1 MKLDDIRVAP
11 KLWGSIMGLLI
22 VMLAVAA
29 FTQNRASVA
38 MITALEEVEQ
48 NEAVITQA
56 LRWQGLTEVVIER
69 TTAAIN
75 VPDEAAYKVLGE
87 RSATNSANI
96 TEIQQAV
103 RENLVTD
110 SDKQA
115 YEKVAQAR
123 ATAVALLKQVPQ
135 VKATGDSAAIL
146 KFTREQFTPAANQ
159 LMSALSEFVK
169 LQEKDRDEAV
179 EVMHES
185 RRKAAIM
192 GLIAAAFLL
201 AVAVGLT
208 LMLIRS
214 VVHPLQQTIAVAKAI
229 SEGDLTQNL
238 HTHRH
243 DEFGDLLK
251 AFAQMSER
259 LRSLVSQ
266 VRSGVDSV
274 STASTEIANGNQ
286 DLSAR
291 TEQTAANLEETA
303 ASMEQ
308 LTSNVTQ
315 SAETARQANQ
325 LALNATQAAT
335 RGGEVMGNVVTS
347 MQHISDSSRRI
358 SDIIGVI
365 DGIAFQTNIL
375 ALNAAVE
382 AARAGEQGRGFAVV
396 ASEVRSL
403 AHRSAEAAKEIKTL
417 IQRSVESVESG
428 SQQVTEAGSAM
439 QDIVMGVQR
448 VGDLIAEISAAA
460 SEQQQGISQVN
471 QAVGNLDQMTQQN
484 AALVEESAAA
494 ASALSDQA
502 RKLGEVV
509 SLFKVHGGSV
519 TPAISTPS
527 AAKPVKPAARP
538 ATVAP
543 VASVVRSAVSTPAA
557 AKPEPVAVTAPQTK
571 APVKPQPAPAPAPAR
586 AAAPKAAAVVDDQD
600 WETF

>member
-1 MKLDDIRVAP
+1 MKLDDIRVGP
-11 KLWGSIMGLLI
+11 KLWGTVMGLLI
-22 VMLAVAA
+22 VMLAAAA

-38 MITALEEVEQ
+38 MVSALEKVLEKE
-48 NEAVITQA
+48 EAITRAGQW
-56 LRWQGLTEVVIER
+56 LGLTQVVIER

-75 VPDEAAYKVLGE
+75 VQDPAASKMLTE
-87 RSATNSANI
+87 RSAANSAAI
-96 TEIQQAV
+96 TKVQEEVQKY
-103 RENLVTD
+103 LSTD
-110 SDKQA
+110 EEKQA
-115 YEKVAQAR
+115 YEHVGKMRTEAL
-123 ATAVALLKQVPQ
+123 TLLKRVPEM
-135 VKATGDSAAIL
+135 KAAGDTEAML
-146 KFTREQFTPAANQ
+146 RFTEQEFTPAANK
-159 LMSALSEFVK
+159 LLASLEAFIK
-169 LQEKDRDEAV
+169 LQSQARDEAV
-179 EVMHES
+179 AHMHES
-185 RRKAAIM
+185 RKLAAIF

-208 LMLIRS
+208 LILIRS
-214 VVHPLQQTIAVAKAI
+214 IVHPLQQVIAVAKSI

-238 HTHRH
+238 HTTRH

-259 LRSLVSQ
+259 LRGLVSE
-266 VRSGVDSV
+266 VRAGVDSV

-286 DLSAR
+286 DLSSR
-291 TEQTAANLEETA
+291 TEQTAANLQETA

-335 RGGEVMGNVVTS
+335 RGGEVMGNVVNS

-358 SDIIGVI
+358 ADIIGVI

-471 QAVGNLDQMTQQN
+471 QAVGNLDQMTQHN

-494 ASALSDQA
+494 ASALSEQA

-509 SLFKVHGGSV
+509 SLFKVNGGVV
-519 TPAISTPS
+519 TS
-527 AAKPVKPAARP
+527 AVAMPKPVKAPMHTAPAPRTTP
-538 ATVAP
+538 KV
-543 VASVVRSAVSTPAA
+543 SAPAA
-557 AKPEPVAVTAPQTK
+557 APKVEPVAQAPAPAKAAPK
-571 APVKPQPAPAPAPAR
+571 APVSAPAPAPAR
-586 AAAPKAAAVVDDQD
+586 SAKAAVVDDQD

>member
-11 KLWGSIMGLLI
+11 KLWVTIMGLLI
-22 VMLAVAA
+22 VMLAAAA

-38 MITALEEVEQ
+38 MITALEAVER
-48 NEAVITQA
+48 NEAAITRA

-75 VPDEAAYKVLGE
+75 VPDEAVYKVLGE
-87 RSATNSANI
+87 RSAANSANI

-259 LRSLVSQ
+259 LRSLVSE

-538 ATVAP
+538 ATVPP

-557 AKPEPVAVTAPQTK
+557 AKPEPAAVTAPQTK
-571 APVKPQPAPAPAPAR
+571 APVKPQPASAPAPAR

>member
-1 MKLDDIRVAP
+1 MKLDDIRVGP
-11 KLWGSIMGLLI
+11 KLWGTVMGLLI
-22 VMLAVAA
+22 VMLAAA
-29 FTQNRASVA
+29 VFTQNRASVA
-38 MITALEEVEQ
+38 MVSALEKVLQKEES
-48 NEAVITQA
+48 ITRAGQW
-56 LRWQGLTEVVIER
+56 LGLTQVDIER

-75 VPDEAAYKVLGE
+75 VQDPAASKMLSE
-87 RSATNSANI
+87 RSAANSAAI
-96 TEIQQAV
+96 TKVQEEVQKYLI
-103 RENLVTD
+103 TD
-110 SDKQA
+110 EEKQA
-115 YEKVAQAR
+115 YEQVGKMRTEAL
-123 ATAVALLKQVPQ
+123 TLLKRVPEM
-135 VKATGDSAAIL
+135 KAAGDTEAML
-146 KFTREQFTPAANQ
+146 RFTEQEFTPAAN
-159 LMSALSEFVK
+159 K
-169 LQEKDRDEAV
+169 LLASLEAFIKVEQQARDAAV
-179 EVMHES
+179 VHMHES
-185 RRKAAIM
+185 RKLAAIF

-208 LMLIRS
+208 LILIRS
-214 VVHPLQQTIAVAKAI
+214 IVHPLQQVIAVAKSI

-238 HTHRH
+238 HTTRH

-259 LRSLVSQ
+259 LRGLVTE
-266 VRSGVDSV
+266 VRAGVDSV

-286 DLSAR
+286 DLSSR
-291 TEQTAANLEETA
+291 TEQTAANLQETA

-335 RGGEVMGNVVTS
+335 RGGEVMGNVVNS

-358 SDIIGVI
+358 ADIIGVI

-494 ASALSDQA
+494 ASALSEQA

-509 SLFKVHGGSV
+509 SLFKVNGGVV
-519 TPAISTPS
+519 TS
-527 AAKPVKPAARP
+527 AVAMPKPVK
-538 ATVAP
+538 AP
-543 VASVVRSAVSTPAA
+543 VHTVPAPRTTPKVSAPAA
-557 AKPEPVAVTAPQTK
+557 APKVEPVAQAPAPAKAAPK
-571 APVKPQPAPAPAPAR
+571 APVSAPAPAPAR
-586 AAAPKAAAVVDDQD
+586 SAKAAVVDDQD

>member
-1 MKLDDIRVAP
+1 MKLDDIRVGP
-11 KLWGSIMGLLI
+11 KLWGTVMGLLI
-22 VMLAVAA
+22 VMLAAAA

-38 MITALEEVEQ
+38 MVSALEKVLQKEES
-48 NEAVITQA
+48 ITRAGQW
-56 LRWQGLTEVVIER
+56 LGLTQVVIER

-75 VPDEAAYKVLGE
+75 VQDPAASKMLSE
-87 RSATNSANI
+87 RSAANSAAI
-96 TEIQQAV
+96 TKVQEEVQKYLI
-103 RENLVTD
+103 TD
-110 SDKQA
+110 EEKQA
-115 YEKVAQAR
+115 YEQVGKMHTEAL
-123 ATAVALLKQVPQ
+123 ALLKRVPEM
-135 VKATGDSAAIL
+135 KAAGDTEAML
-146 KFTREQFTPAANQ
+146 RFTEQEFTPAAN
-159 LMSALSEFVK
+159 K
-169 LQEKDRDEAV
+169 LLASLEAFIKVEQRARDAAV
-179 EVMHES
+179 VHMHES
-185 RRKAAIM
+185 RKLAAIF

-208 LMLIRS
+208 LILIRS
-214 VVHPLQQTIAVAKAI
+214 IVHPLQQVIAVAKSI

-238 HTHRH
+238 HTTRH

-259 LRSLVSQ
+259 LRGLVSE
-266 VRSGVDSV
+266 VRAGVDSV

-286 DLSAR
+286 DLSSR
-291 TEQTAANLEETA
+291 TEQTAANLQETA

-335 RGGEVMGNVVTS
+335 RGGEVMGNVVNS

-358 SDIIGVI
+358 ADIIGVI

-494 ASALSDQA
+494 ASALSEQA

-509 SLFKVHGGSV
+509 SLFKVNGGVV
-519 TPAISTPS
+519 TS
-527 AAKPVKPAARP
+527 AVAMPKPVKAPMHTAPAPRTTPKVSAPAAAPKVEPVAQAP
-538 ATVAP
+538 APAKAAPKAP
-543 VASVVRSAVSTPAA
+543 VA
-557 AKPEPVAVTAPQTK
+557 
-571 APVKPQPAPAPAPAR
+571 APAPAPAR
-586 AAAPKAAAVVDDQD
+586 SAKAAVVDDQD

>member
-1 MKLDDIRVAP
+1 MKLDDIRVGP
-11 KLWGSIMGLLI
+11 KLWGTVMGLLI
-22 VMLAVAA
+22 VMLAAA
-29 FTQNRASVA
+29 VFTQNRASVA
-38 MITALEEVEQ
+38 MVSALEKVLQKEES
-48 NEAVITQA
+48 ITRAGQW
-56 LRWQGLTEVVIER
+56 LGLTQVVIER

-75 VPDEAAYKVLGE
+75 VQDPAASKMLSE
-87 RSATNSANI
+87 RSAANSAAI
-96 TEIQQAV
+96 TKVQEEVQKYLI
-103 RENLVTD
+103 TD
-110 SDKQA
+110 EEKQA
-115 YEKVAQAR
+115 YEQVGKMRTEAL
-123 ATAVALLKQVPQ
+123 TLLKRVPEM
-135 VKATGDSAAIL
+135 KAAGDTEAML
-146 KFTREQFTPAANQ
+146 RFTEQEFTPAAN
-159 LMSALSEFVK
+159 K
-169 LQEKDRDEAV
+169 LLASLEAFIKVEQQARDAAV
-179 EVMHES
+179 VHMHES
-185 RRKAAIM
+185 SKLAAIF

-208 LMLIRS
+208 LILIRS
-214 VVHPLQQTIAVAKAI
+214 IVHPLQQVIAVAKSI

-238 HTHRH
+238 HTTRH

-259 LRSLVSQ
+259 LRGLVSE
-266 VRSGVDSV
+266 VRAGVDSV

-286 DLSAR
+286 DLSSR
-291 TEQTAANLEETA
+291 TEQTAANLQETA

-335 RGGEVMGNVVTS
+335 RGGEVMGNVVNS

-358 SDIIGVI
+358 ADIIGVI

-403 AHRSAEAAKEIKTL
+403 AQRSAEAAKEIKTL

-509 SLFKVHGGSV
+509 SLFKVNGGVV
-519 TPAISTPS
+519 TS
-527 AAKPVKPAARP
+527 AVAMPKPVKAPMHTAPAPRTTPKVSAPAAAPKVEPVAQAP
-538 ATVAP
+538 APAKAAPKAP
-543 VASVVRSAVSTPAA
+543 VA
-557 AKPEPVAVTAPQTK
+557 
-571 APVKPQPAPAPAPAR
+571 APAPAPTRPA
-586 AAAPKAAAVVDDQD
+586 KAAVVDDQD

>member
-1 MKLDDIRVAP
+1 MKLDDIRVGP
-11 KLWGSIMGLLI
+11 KLWGTVMGLLI
-22 VMLAVAA
+22 VMLAAAA

-38 MITALEEVEQ
+38 MVSALEQVLQKE
-48 NEAVITQA
+48 EAITRAGQW
-56 LRWQGLTEVVIER
+56 LGLTQVVIER

-75 VPDEAAYKVLGE
+75 VQDPAASKMLSE
-87 RSATNSANI
+87 RSAANSAAI
-96 TEIQQAV
+96 TKVQEEVQKYLI
-103 RENLVTD
+103 TD
-110 SDKQA
+110 EEKQA
-115 YEKVAQAR
+115 YEQVGKMRTEAL
-123 ATAVALLKQVPQ
+123 TLLKRVPEM
-135 VKATGDSAAIL
+135 KAAGDTEAML
-146 KFTREQFTPAANQ
+146 RFTEQEFTPAAN
-159 LMSALSEFVK
+159 K
-169 LQEKDRDEAV
+169 LLASLEAFIKVEQRARDAAV
-179 EVMHES
+179 VHMHES
-185 RRKAAIM
+185 RKLAAIF

-208 LMLIRS
+208 LILIRS
-214 VVHPLQQTIAVAKAI
+214 IVHPLQQVIAVAKSI
-229 SEGDLTQNL
+229 SEGDLTQDL
-238 HTHRH
+238 HTTRH

-259 LRSLVSQ
+259 LRGLVSE
-266 VRSGVDSV
+266 VRAGVDSV

-286 DLSAR
+286 DLSSR
-291 TEQTAANLEETA
+291 TEQTAANLQETA

-335 RGGEVMGNVVTS
+335 RGGEVMGNVVNS

-358 SDIIGVI
+358 ADIIGVI

-403 AHRSAEAAKEIKTL
+403 AQRSAEAAKEIKTL

-509 SLFKVHGGSV
+509 SLFKVNGGVV
-519 TPAISTPS
+519 TS
-527 AAKPVKPAARP
+527 AVAMPKPVKAPMHTAPAPRTTP
-538 ATVAP
+538 KV
-543 VASVVRSAVSTPAA
+543 SAPAA
-557 AKPEPVAVTAPQTK
+557 APKVEPVAQAPAPAKAAPK
-571 APVKPQPAPAPAPAR
+571 APVSAPAPAPAR
-586 AAAPKAAAVVDDQD
+586 SAKAAVVDDQD

>member
-11 KLWGSIMGLLI
+11 KLWVTIMGLLI
-22 VMLAVAA
+22 VMLAAAA

-38 MITALEEVEQ
+38 MITALEAVER
-48 NEAVITQA
+48 NEAAITRA

-75 VPDEAAYKVLGE
+75 VPDEAVYKVLGE
-87 RSATNSANI
+87 RSAANSANI

-169 LQEKDRDEAV
+169 LQEKERDEAV

-185 RRKAAIM
+185 RRTVAIM

-259 LRSLVSQ
+259 LRSLVSE

-527 AAKPVKPAARP
+527 AAKPVQPAARP

-557 AKPEPVAVTAPQTK
+557 AKPEPAAVTAPQTK

>member
-1 MKLDDIRVAP
+1 MKLDDIRVGP
-11 KLWGSIMGLLI
+11 KLWGTVMGLLI
-22 VMLAVAA
+22 VMLAAAA

-38 MITALEEVEQ
+38 MVSALEEVLQKE
-48 NEAVITQA
+48 EAITRAGQW
-56 LRWQGLTEVVIER
+56 LGLTQVVIER
-69 TTAAIN
+69 TTAAVN
-75 VPDEAAYKVLGE
+75 VQDPAASKMLSE
-87 RSATNSANI
+87 RSAANSAAI
-96 TEIQQAV
+96 TKVQEEVQKYLI
-103 RENLVTD
+103 TD
-110 SDKQA
+110 EEKQA
-115 YEKVAQAR
+115 YEQVGKMRTEVL
-123 ATAVALLKQVPQ
+123 ALLKRVPEM
-135 VKATGDSAAIL
+135 KAAGDTEAMQR
-146 KFTREQFTPAANQ
+146 FTEQEFTPAAN
-159 LMSALSEFVK
+159 K
-169 LQEKDRDEAV
+169 LIASLEAFIKLEQKARDEAV
-179 EVMHES
+179 VHMHES
-185 RRKAAIM
+185 RKLAAIV

-208 LMLIRS
+208 LILIRS
-214 VVHPLQQTIAVAKAI
+214 IVHPLQQVIAVAKSI

-238 HTHRH
+238 HTSRH

-259 LRSLVSQ
+259 LRGLVSE
-266 VRSGVDSV
+266 VRAGVDSV

-286 DLSAR
+286 DLSSR
-291 TEQTAANLEETA
+291 TEQTAANLQETA

-335 RGGEVMGNVVTS
+335 RGGEVMGNVVNS

-358 SDIIGVI
+358 ADIIGVI

-494 ASALSDQA
+494 ASALSEQA

-509 SLFKVHGGSV
+509 SLFKVNGGVV
-519 TPAISTPS
+519 TS
-527 AAKPVKPAARP
+527 ALAMPKPVRAPMHNAPAPRTTP
-538 ATVAP
+538 KV
-543 VASVVRSAVSTPAA
+543 SAPAA
-557 AKPEPVAVTAPQTK
+557 APKVEPVAQAPAPAKAAPK
-571 APVKPQPAPAPAPAR
+571 APVSAPAPAPAR
-586 AAAPKAAAVVDDQD
+586 SAKAAVVDDQD

>member
-1 MKLDDIRVAP
+1 MKLDDIRVGP
-11 KLWGSIMGLLI
+11 KLWGTVMGLLI
-22 VMLAVAA
+22 VMLAAAA

-38 MITALEEVEQ
+38 MVSALEQVLQKE
-48 NEAVITQA
+48 EAITRAGQW
-56 LRWQGLTEVVIER
+56 LGLTQVVIER

-75 VPDEAAYKVLGE
+75 VQDPAASKMLSE
-87 RSATNSANI
+87 RSAANSAAI
-96 TEIQQAV
+96 TKVQEEVQKYLI
-103 RENLVTD
+103 TD
-110 SDKQA
+110 EEKQA
-115 YEKVAQAR
+115 YEQVGKMLTEAL
-123 ATAVALLKQVPQ
+123 TLLKRVPEM
-135 VKATGDSAAIL
+135 KAAGDTEAML
-146 KFTREQFTPAANQ
+146 RFTEQEFTPAAN
-159 LMSALSEFVK
+159 K
-169 LQEKDRDEAV
+169 LLASLEAFIKVEQQARDAAV
-179 EVMHES
+179 VHMHES
-185 RRKAAIM
+185 RKLAAIF

-208 LMLIRS
+208 LILIRS
-214 VVHPLQQTIAVAKAI
+214 IVHPLQQVIAVAKSI

-238 HTHRH
+238 HTTRH

-259 LRSLVSQ
+259 LRGLVSE
-266 VRSGVDSV
+266 VRAGVDSV

-286 DLSAR
+286 DLSSR
-291 TEQTAANLEETA
+291 TEQTAANLQETA

-335 RGGEVMGNVVTS
+335 RGGEVMGNVVNS

-358 SDIIGVI
+358 ADIIGVI

-494 ASALSDQA
+494 ASALSEQA

-509 SLFKVHGGSV
+509 SLFKVNGGVV
-519 TPAISTPS
+519 TS
-527 AAKPVKPAARP
+527 AVAMPKPVKAPMHTAPALRTTP
-538 ATVAP
+538 KV
-543 VASVVRSAVSTPAA
+543 SAPAA
-557 AKPEPVAVTAPQTK
+557 APKVEPVAQAPAPAKAAPK
-571 APVKPQPAPAPAPAR
+571 APVSAPAPAPAR
-586 AAAPKAAAVVDDQD
+586 SAKAAVVDDQD

>member
-11 KLWGSIMGLLI
+11 KLWGTIMGLLI
-22 VMLAVAA
+22 VMLASAA

-38 MITALEEVEQ
+38 MVDALEEVEQ
-48 NEAVITQA
+48 NEVAISQA
-56 LRWQGLTEVVIER
+56 LRWLGHTQVVIER
-69 TTAAIN
+69 TLASIN
-75 VPDEAAYKVLGE
+75 VPDEAAVKMLGA
-87 RSATNSANI
+87 RSAANSL
-96 TEIQQAV
+96 EISELQKTIEQG
-103 RENLVTD
+103 LVTEA
-110 SDKQA
+110 DKKA
-115 YEKVAQAR
+115 YQHVVTER
-123 ATAVALLKQVPQ
+123 TAALSLLKRVAE
-135 VKATGDSAAIL
+135 VKATGDSAVIL
-146 KFTREQFTPAANQ
+146 KFTEQEFTPAAQ
-159 LMSALSEFVK
+159 KLTDALNGFVK
-169 LQEKDRDEAV
+169 VREDDRDLAISR
-179 EVMHES
+179 MHEA
-185 RRKAAIM
+185 RVRVAIM
-192 GLIAAAFLL
+192 GLIAAACLL
-201 AVAVGLT
+201 AVAVGMT
-208 LMLIRS
+208 LLLIRS
-214 VVHPLQQTIAVAKAI
+214 IVRPLQQTIAVAKSI

-238 HTHRH
+238 HTDRH

-251 AFAQMSER
+251 AFEQMSDR
-259 LRSLVSQ
+259 LRGLVSE

-274 STASTEIANGNQ
+274 STASTEIANGNH
-286 DLSAR
+286 DLSSR

-335 RGGEVMGNVVTS
+335 RGGEVMGNVVNS

-403 AHRSAEAAKEIKTL
+403 AHRSAEAAKEIKGL

-439 QDIVMGVQR
+439 QDIVTGVQR

-509 SLFKVHGGSV
+509 SLFKVSGASY
-519 TPAISTPS
+519 SPS
-527 AAKPVKPAARP
+527 GAALKPAARVMSMASSSSPKSSSSSAARP
-538 ATVAP
+538 ASAASAPSKP
-543 VASVVRSAVSTPAA
+543 VAAA
-557 AKPEPVAVTAPQTK
+557 PSFKAPAKPV
-571 APVKPQPAPAPAPAR
+571 QPAPARPVAKP
-586 AAAPKAAAVVDDQD
+586 VVVNDQD

>member
-1 MKLDDIRVAP
+1 MKLDDIRVGP
-11 KLWGSIMGLLI
+11 KLWGTVMGLLI
-22 VMLAVAA
+22 VMLAAAA

-38 MITALEEVEQ
+38 MVSALEKVLQKEES
-48 NEAVITQA
+48 ITRAGQW
-56 LRWQGLTEVVIER
+56 LGLTQVVIER

-75 VPDEAAYKVLGE
+75 VQDPAASKMLSE
-87 RSATNSANI
+87 RSAANSAAI
-96 TEIQQAV
+96 TKVQEEVQKYLI
-103 RENLVTD
+103 TD
-110 SDKQA
+110 EEKQA
-115 YEKVAQAR
+115 YEQVGKMRTEAL
-123 ATAVALLKQVPQ
+123 TLLKRVPEM
-135 VKATGDSAAIL
+135 KAAGDTEAML
-146 KFTREQFTPAANQ
+146 RFTEQEFTPAAN
-159 LMSALSEFVK
+159 K
-169 LQEKDRDEAV
+169 LLASLEAFIKVEQQARDAAV
-179 EVMHES
+179 VHMHES
-185 RRKAAIM
+185 RKLAAIF

-208 LMLIRS
+208 LILIRS
-214 VVHPLQQTIAVAKAI
+214 IVHPLQQVIAVAKSI

-238 HTHRH
+238 HTTRH

-259 LRSLVSQ
+259 LRGLVTE
-266 VRSGVDSV
+266 VRAGVDSV

-286 DLSAR
+286 DLSSR
-291 TEQTAANLEETA
+291 TEQTAANLQETA

-335 RGGEVMGNVVTS
+335 RGGEVMGNVVNS

-358 SDIIGVI
+358 ADIIGVI

-494 ASALSDQA
+494 ASALSEQA

-509 SLFKVHGGSV
+509 SLFKVNGGVV
-519 TPAISTPS
+519 TS
-527 AAKPVKPAARP
+527 AVAMPKPVKAPMHTAPAPRTTP
-538 ATVAP
+538 KV
-543 VASVVRSAVSTPAA
+543 SAPAA
-557 AKPEPVAVTAPQTK
+557 APKVEPVAQAPAPARAAPK
-571 APVKPQPAPAPAPAR
+571 APVSAPAPAPAR
-586 AAAPKAAAVVDDQD
+586 SAKAAVVDDQD